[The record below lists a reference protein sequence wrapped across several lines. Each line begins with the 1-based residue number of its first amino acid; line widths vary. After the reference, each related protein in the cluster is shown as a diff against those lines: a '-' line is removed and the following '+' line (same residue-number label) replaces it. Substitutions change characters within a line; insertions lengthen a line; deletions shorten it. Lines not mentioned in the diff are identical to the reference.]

1 MRVIRAFC
9 ASAWLLLVLATASE
23 AFGQASMRPCPPVS
37 ERNGVP
43 GPACFIAKEELG
55 KLPEQ
60 PIYWHLDRYPTQAGA
75 EAARGRRGVVVESF
89 GKIWLFTIA
98 EKPWR
103 APGGEHV
110 ANVGPL
116 PVQGK
121 TSYTAVYLESTFA
134 PGMTAPIHLHSG
146 PEAFY
151 TLTGD
156 TCLETPDGAQVAR
169 GPGHVEIVP
178 GGPPMFLMAIG
189 TQRRQ
194 GLALILHDSS
204 RPATTMVNDWKPKG
218 LCNAYT
224 ADAPNAAR

>member
-1 MRVIRAFC
+1 MRAIRVICANAGLLLLLAK
-9 ASAWLLLVLATASE
+9 ASA

-55 KLPEQ
+55 QLPEQ
-60 PIYWHLDRYPTQAGA
+60 PIYWHLDAYPTRVAA
-75 EAARGRRGVVVESF
+75 EAVQRQRGAVVESF
-89 GKIWLFTIA
+89 GKVWLFTIA
-98 EKPWR
+98 EKAWR
-103 APGGEHV
+103 ASGGEHV

-116 PVQGK
+116 PVHAE
-121 TSYTAVYLESTFA
+121 TRYTAVYLESTFE

-151 TLTGD
+151 TLTGE

-169 GPGHVEIVP
+169 GPGHVVIVP
-178 GGPPMFLMAIG
+178 GGPPMLLMAIG

-194 GLALILHDSS
+194 GFALILHDSS
-204 RPATTMVNDWKPKG
+204 QPATTMVQDWMPKG